1 MLLKYSRTEFP
12 VIETDLRREGGDF
25 DEVQDVF
32 LPKISRSDPEVR
44 RKAVKEEINVEL
56 LKQVMNKDADPEVRN
71 LARERL
77 HAIRPE
83 LEIA

>member
-1 MLLKYSRTEFP
+1 MKFQ
-12 VIETDLRREGGDF
+12 DF
-25 DEVQDVF
+25 F

-44 RKAVKEEINVEL
+44 KKAVREEINVEL
-56 LKQVMNKDADPEVRN
+56 LKQVMKKDADPEVRN

-77 HAIRPE
+77 HKLRPE

>member
-1 MLLKYSRTEFP
+1 MKFQ
-12 VIETDLRREGGDF
+12 DF
-25 DEVQDVF
+25 F

-44 RKAVKEEINVEL
+44 KKGVREEINVEL
-56 LKQVMNKDADPEVRN
+56 LKQVMKKDADPEVRN

-77 HAIRPE
+77 HTIRPE

>member
-1 MLLKYSRTEFP
+1 MKFQ
-12 VIETDLRREGGDF
+12 DF
-25 DEVQDVF
+25 F

-44 RKAVKEEINVEL
+44 KNAVREEIDVEL
-56 LKQVMNKDADPEVRN
+56 LKQVMKKDADPEVRN

-77 HAIRPE
+77 HTLRPE

>member
-1 MLLKYSRTEFP
+1 MKFQ
-12 VIETDLRREGGDF
+12 DF
-25 DEVQDVF
+25 F

-44 RKAVKEEINVEL
+44 TKAVREEIDVEL
-56 LKQVMNKDADPEVRN
+56 LKQVMKKDADPEVQN

-77 HAIRPE
+77 HTLRPE